1 MNFTRIILNH
11 RHTVWAFSIGI
22 IIFGII
28 AYMRLPMQLFPD
40 TAPPLVNVVTP
51 YPGSAAEDVAKNL
64 SRILEE
70 EFASLEG
77 IHKVK
82 STSQDNLSLISLE
95 FKFNRN
101 VDAAAID
108 VQNALAKTRGALPS
122 AIGEPQVLK
131 FSTSDRPVITLGI
144 TASNLKTTDLANAR
158 TQAENTF
165 SPILLRIP
173 GVAAIDIF
181 GGQRQAIIIELDRTK
196 LETFRIPLPLVV
208 ETLRTHNV
216 EQPAGRIRTE
226 STEMTF
232 RLTARATSIEELGQ
246 IPISLPSINSP
257 NGSHIRLHQIATI
270 TKGTLEDDARFAI
283 NGERTI
289 ALQVF
294 KTTDANTVDVVRA
307 VEKAVTGF
315 HDIDKNLTWKIGE
328 ESATFTEQSVNNL
341 LSNVWQAILLAAII
355 IFFFL
360 ARVRAS
366 IVAIVS
372 MPMSYGITFALM
384 DLAKVE
390 LNMVTLSAIILS
402 VGMVVDASVVI
413 LENIVRFRDELHY
426 SPIEAAI
433 QGTNQISLAVIA
445 GAATT
450 IVVLIPLIFLPGF
463 IGKTF
468 GPLALTLLFAFSSS
482 LVVALVLVPILSL
495 FLRDNDPIDRVASL
509 IAKPFGLLM
518 DAIRTTYGHALKFAL
533 HARILTIFLALVLLV
548 FGLFGLKSRGMEI
561 LPKMDSGS
569 FFVAYETPSGSSLN
583 LTEKVATDIESFLI
597 QQPEVTKVQRQ
608 IGFEPGMRSF
618 GATGAQGPTQGFIT
632 VTLTP
637 RTERTN
643 SVWDIQ
649 ARARNHIATIPDIRT
664 STVRELGNTAKSTT
678 SAPIIIKI
686 SGDDPLVLDQLAKDT
701 IELIKDSP
709 NLVDISRNWRL
720 DRRRTN
726 VIVDPIAA
734 ARVGLTPS
742 AVAMHMQTG
751 STGLTAGDFDA
762 DSDNPRARPIPI
774 LVQQKERNS
783 PQDLL
788 SFPVFIAESGQ
799 AIPLRAVASLREI
812 TGQAL
817 VTRENMTL
825 TLEITAFTQGKALNF
840 ITADVDKT
848 LSQLVTPQNYTVQLS
863 GEKDDLA
870 EARGSILAALG
881 ISVVAV
887 YLLLVAQLRSFI
899 HPITIMM
906 SVPLSIAGVS
916 AALGIA
922 NKPVSMPVM
931 IGLILLV
938 GIVVNNA
945 IVLID
950 FIEQS
955 RREGMSRHEALLQSV
970 HVRFRPIMMTSVSTI
985 VGMIPLASGWA
996 LGSERF
1002 APLAIA
1008 VIGGML
1014 ASTILTLIVIPT
1026 IYDLLN
1032 SAADRFRAFQTPQIQ
1047 K

>member
-1 MNFTRIILNH
+1 MNFTRTILNH
-11 RHTVWAFSIGI
+11 RHTVWALSIAI
-22 IIFGII
+22 LIFGLI
-28 AYMRLPMQLFPD
+28 AYTRLPMQLFPD
-40 TAPPLVNVVTP
+40 TAPPLVNIITP
-51 YPGSAAEDVAKNL
+51 YPGSSAEDVAKNL
-64 SRILEE
+64 SRPLEE

-95 FKFNRN
+95 FQYNRN
-101 VDAAAID
+101 VDEAAID
-108 VQNALAKTRGALPS
+108 VQNALAKTRSSLPPS
-122 AIGEPQVLK
+122 IGEPQILK
-131 FSTSDRPVITLGI
+131 FSTSDRPIITLGI
-144 TASNLKTTDLANAR
+144 TAPDLAHAR
-158 TQAENTF
+158 TQAENIF

-181 GGQRQAIIIELDRTK
+181 GGQRQAVIIELDRTK
-196 LETFRIPLPLVV
+196 LETFRIPLPRVV
-208 ETLRTHNV
+208 ETLRAHNI

-226 STEMTF
+226 SSEMTF
-232 RLTARATSIEELGQ
+232 RLTARAKSIDELSQ
-246 IPISLPSINSP
+246 IPITLPSSNNP
-257 NGSHIRLHQIATI
+257 DGAHIRLHQIATI
-270 TKGTLEDDARFAI
+270 HKGTLEDDARFAI
-283 NGERTI
+283 DGQRTI
-289 ALQVF
+289 ALQIF
-294 KTTDANTVDVVRA
+294 KTTEANTVDVVRS
-307 VEKAVTGF
+307 VEKAVLNF
-315 HDIDKNLTWKIGE
+315 QDIDKNLTWKIGE
-328 ESATFTEQSVNNL
+328 ESATFTEISVSNL
-341 LSNVWQAILLAAII
+341 LSNVWQAILLAALI

-366 IVAIVS
+366 IVAIIS

-384 DLAKVE
+384 DLANVE

-413 LENIVRFRDELHY
+413 LENIVRHRDELHLT
-426 SPIEAAI
+426 PIQAAI

-450 IVVLIPLIFLPGF
+450 IIVLIPLIFLPGF

-482 LVVALVLVPILSL
+482 LIVALVLVPILSL
-495 FLRDNDPIDRVASL
+495 FLRDNDPLDRVASL
-509 IAKPFGLLM
+509 IAKPFGMLM
-518 DAIRTTYGHALKFAL
+518 DATRTLYSHALKLAL
-533 HARILTIFLALVLLV
+533 RARILTLLIALAMLALGIL
-548 FGLFGLKSRGMEI
+548 GIKNRGMEV

-569 FFVAYETPSGSSLN
+569 FFIAYETPSGSSLN
-583 LTEKVATDIESFLI
+583 LTEQVAQNIENFLI
-597 QQPEVTKVQRQ
+597 QQPEIIKTQRQ

-649 ARARNHIATIPDIRT
+649 TRARDHIATIPDIRT
-664 STVRELGNTAKSTT
+664 FTVRELGNTAKSTT
-678 SAPIIIKI
+678 SAPIIIKL

-726 VIVDPIAA
+726 VIVDPVAA
-734 ARVGLTPS
+734 GRVGLTPA

-751 STGLTAGDFDA
+751 STGLIAGDFDA
-762 DSDNPRARPIPI
+762 DPDNPRARPIPI
-774 LVQQKERNS
+774 LVQQKQRNS

-788 SFPVFIAESGQ
+788 SFPAFIAESGQ
-799 AIPLRAVASLREI
+799 TIPLKAVTTLREI

-817 VTRENMTL
+817 VTRENMTP
-825 TLEITAFTQGKALNF
+825 TLEISAFTQGKPLNF
-840 ITADVDKT
+840 IAADVDKT
-848 LSQLVTPQNYTVQLS
+848 LAQLIRPQGYTVELS

-870 EARGSILAALG
+870 EARGALFAALG
-881 ISVVAV
+881 ISIIAV

-899 HPITIMM
+899 HPFTIML

-916 AALGIA
+916 AALGIT

-950 FIEQS
+950 FIEES
-955 RREGMSRHEALLQSV
+955 RSNGMARREALLESV

-1008 VIGGML
+1008 VIGGMI

-1026 IYDLLN
+1026 FYDLLD
-1032 SAADRFRAFQTPQIQ
+1032 SSADRIRSLRNRQPQQ
-1047 K
+1047 